1 MGSQRVGHDG
11 ATNTRSIFTP
21 GSNIPHSLLT
31 PEVLLDDQGRL
42 SLSEEFF
49 PLQPATDMLLYHN
62 TTLPQ
67 FIQPEFF

>member
-1 MGSQRVGHDG
+1 MTERL
-11 ATNTRSIFTP
+11 TRNPIFTP
-21 GSNIPHSLLT
+21 GFNIPHGFLT

-49 PLQPATDMLLYHN
+49 SLEPATDVLLYRN